1 MQLRERLGLLAAALL
16 LAACASAPRSGNDAS
31 TTDERAA
38 QLQVELGQQYM
49 AKGDLETAQGKLQRA
64 LQLDPR
70 SVDAHTLMAVLNERI
85 GRPEVAE
92 KYYRDALKIKPED
105 GALNNNLGAF
115 LCGRGN
121 FQESLE
127 LFEKA
132 AADPFYRT
140 PAVAFSNAGVCARKA
155 GDLTASDGHFRRALE
170 LDPKSST
177 ALYELARVSFERK
190 EYMRARAFIQRYESL
205 APADAPMLL
214 LASEVEQAL
223 GDRKRSQAYLDR
235 LQREFPDFEA
245 PAGAE
250 PATPSQESGAP

>member
-1 MQLRERLGLLAAALL
+1 MLRRNPMGWVAVAAV
-16 LAACASAPRSGNDAS
+16 LAACASAPRNDNDAS
-31 TTDERAA
+31 TTDERSAA
-38 QLQVELGQQYM
+38 LQVELGQQYM

-70 SVDAHTLMAVLNERI
+70 SFDAHTLIAVLNERI
-85 GRPEVAE
+85 SRPEVAE
-92 KYYRDALKIKPED
+92 KHYREALKIKPED

-115 LCGRGN
+115 LCGRGEYR
-121 FQESLE
+121 ESLV

-155 GDLTASDGHFRRALE
+155 GDLAASDRNFRRALE

-190 EYMRARAFIQRYESL
+190 EFMRARAFIQRYESL
-205 APADAPMLL
+205 AQADAPMLL

-223 GDRKRSQAYLDR
+223 GDKKRSQAYLDR

-250 PATPSQESGAP
+250 PASPSQESGAP